1 MTYKNDCIQD
11 NQEVNGNKL
20 KQLLHVN
27 MKAEILD
34 SALHHTS
41 YQNENRLATKQIEKE
56 KAKSILGYSLLQL
69 LFNAHFL
76 QHSQMTI
83 QDINK
88 LENIEQLADDIY
100 SYYKIND
107 LIYLG
112 KGEKK
117 EKKAFIW
124 TYQQKLF
131 MKFIVI
137 ADTKKSIVL

>member
-69 LFNAHFL
+69 LFNAHFY
-76 QHSQMTI
+76 
-83 QDINK
+83 
-88 LENIEQLADDIY
+88 NIL
-100 SYYKIND
+100 K
-107 LIYLG
+107 
-112 KGEKK
+112 
-117 EKKAFIW
+117 
-124 TYQQKLF
+124 
-131 MKFIVI
+131 
-137 ADTKKSIVL
+137 